1 MIAHGCQYSMR
12 TLTSLFTVPSLSP
25 TREMLTQIM
34 GASGISGFVL
44 AQGVGINPGITVLT
58 LNLNNLSL
66 GMQTEILRILPWLTA
81 LRELTINDI
90 YLADSSQLNA
100 FKVLS
105 RLERLVSNL
114 TSSCTLILQTAS
126 RFLVYATGKYVEGGV
141 KVRKKTSSQAKGSNH
156 QLKTGRPDGRIKKLT
171 KWLWLKLYFGFDI
184 VTAIEYSTDVDYL
197 MGHIVPY

>member
-1 MIAHGCQYSMR
+1 
-12 TLTSLFTVPSLSP
+12 
-25 TREMLTQIM
+25 M
-34 GASGISGFVL
+34 GASGISNSVL

-105 RLERLVSNL
+105 RLEKLVSN
-114 TSSCTLILQTAS
+114 
-126 RFLVYATGKYVEGGV
+126 
-141 KVRKKTSSQAKGSNH
+141 
-156 QLKTGRPDGRIKKLT
+156 
-171 KWLWLKLYFGFDI
+171 
-184 VTAIEYSTDVDYL
+184 
-197 MGHIVPY
+197 